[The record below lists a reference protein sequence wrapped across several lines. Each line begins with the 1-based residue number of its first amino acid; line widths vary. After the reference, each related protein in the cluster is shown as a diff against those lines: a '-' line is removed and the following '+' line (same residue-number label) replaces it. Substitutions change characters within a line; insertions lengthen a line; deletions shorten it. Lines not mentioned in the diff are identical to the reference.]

1 MHARRERRYYLGN
14 AKSRINHASI
24 HECPGC
30 SSSCRRTAHRSD
42 CENMAW
48 GLPMAEHIPLV
59 RVHIA
64 RWGTADKGCWLS
76 ATFTSKFTSIFIA
89 STTIPARRLL
99 TIGGCG
105 SLPPRKCRA
114 DDASNSNKNSCESR
128 GPPLFSDWG
137 WRLVWGDESRL
148 RAVLGTA
155 PSEVRNYRYL
165 R

>member
-1 MHARRERRYYLGN
+1 MV
-14 AKSRINHASI
+14 
-24 HECPGC
+24 
-30 SSSCRRTAHRSD
+30 
-42 CENMAW
+42 
-48 GLPMAEHIPLV
+48 EHIPLV

-76 ATFTSKFTSIFIA
+76 ATFMSKFTSIFIA
-89 STTIPARRLL
+89 STTILARRLL

-137 WRLVWGDESRL
+137 WRLVGATNPDYAPTSAPRL
-148 RAVLGTA
+148 PECQVKSIHKQQTTIHYVAERTARARLKEQAQSLWLVSCQIRLLDASHATCA
-155 PSEVRNYRYL
+155 
-165 R
+165 